1 MMTPMDDGG
10 NLTSTDIDLEQ
21 QLRSYRKKINT
32 LRKAG
37 GNGMDAD
44 GLTSPKAERRQRRRR
59 MRQLRSTAEDYRR
72 ARLAQRVVQAICGA
86 QIGSTLLL
94 AAMSNAA
101 FAATLI
107 GNGFGM
113 AASFARVQKHHAIC
127 MVFNVAYL
135 IASVAEPFA
144 LLLTLVHSHTPEGL
158 VRKLPKRHPLGVIV
172 MGVIATVAS
181 ILGVLAAAYVL
192 ARPLELHRYESV
204 ALDEEMADSRARKG
218 GSQGTHGALE
228 LGRGAEAE
236 EDDDDDDD
244 EPERIQPMEA
254 WLNAGEIGVPLVF
267 MPVTKPTK
275 PKHWSQ
281 ETIVPL
287 PTLPPPPEREASRPS
302 PPIAARAEPDD
313 ASEARGAAEPPA
325 EVAPPEEEGFSVR
338 AAAPRLPAS
347 GDSVAALMHEDEED
361 DEAPAAAAPAAA
373 AASAAPASAAA
384 APVAAAAAA
393 SGSAASAAAAA
404 APLAGGGG
412 GGGGGG
418 RDDDDDDDD
427 ELFGEEGGG
436 DGSSGEAAAA
446 GEKPQG
452 GGEGAAVA
460 VPAALTAT
468 AAGAG
473 GDAGGGGGGEGST
486 LRERMRQKA
495 SGLKDAAVD
504 AMKQVADAGPQTAEE
519 MFERAKVL
527 NKQGRYKQAVD
538 LIEDAYAL
546 QPKISTALSAANLRL
561 KLGNFDKAASAYRKV
576 ISAAG
581 GEGGPSEGELAMARS
596 KLKEA
601 EEGLRRASAEAM
613 SPIERRGV
621 PRPIEWYAAQLE
633 ELSEEL
639 FSESASLYDEFG
651 VQLQD
656 GLREVN
662 RHLRAH
668 RLLAAGQTLRPVE
681 KMITQAC
688 LSQRDGQERSWL
700 TTVRAL
706 LNELRMRC
714 QEVQTALKEL
724 DEVSGATGWRPASDT
739 MGIKTEWKQSASA
752 DDNSLW
758 IKMEGELTGASL
770 VHAAAVAYEV
780 ELWPRWVP
788 LCSSAEAL
796 CDLHPMERVTHL
808 QFDLPMLKR
817 GAVLHWSLADNLV
830 ERQTL
835 LLLGVSVEEQ
845 PNIER
850 PPSAQ
855 GVTLAEFKA
864 IKVVVRPRTATSASI
879 RWVMNLDLKANMPQP
894 IISMVTKKIA
904 GAILSLLLREAQR
917 VTAAKEG
924 GGAAAAAAEPN
935 PYLRAIEQRPDLY
948 GTVEG
953 LFAKYFDLY
962 GEEEAEEPSA
972 E

>member
-1 MMTPMDDGG
+1 MMTPTDG
-10 NLTSTDIDLEQ
+10 LTSTDLDLEQ

-37 GNGMDAD
+37 GGTDMDAG
-44 GLTSPKAERRQRRRR
+44 GLTSPKAERRQRRKR

-72 ARLAQRVVQAICGA
+72 ARLAQRIVQAICGA
-86 QIGSTLLL
+86 QIGSTLVL
-94 AAMSNAA
+94 AALANAA

-204 ALDEEMADSRARKG
+204 ALDEETADSRARKG
-218 GSQGTHGALE
+218 GTHGALE
-228 LGRGAEAE
+228 LGRGGEDD
-236 EDDDDDDD
+236 DDDDDDD
-244 EPERIQPMEA
+244 EPQRIQPMEA

-281 ETIVPL
+281 ETIVSL

-302 PPIAARAEPDD
+302 PPTAVRAEAPDD
-313 ASEARGAAEPPA
+313 AKDARGAAAEAVDAAPA
-325 EVAPPEEEGFSVR
+325 EEEGFSVR

-361 DEAPAAAAPAAA
+361 EEAPAAAAPMA
-373 AASAAPASAAA
+373 AAPASTAAAPTAAPAAAGSGAAPGSVAAAPAAA
-384 APVAAAAAA
+384 APVA
-393 SGSAASAAAAA
+393 
-404 APLAGGGG
+404 
-412 GGGGGG
+412 
-418 RDDDDDDDD
+418 DDDDSDDD
-427 ELFGEEGGG
+427 ELFGEDGGG
-436 DGSSGEAAAA
+436 DGEAAAA
-446 GEKPQG
+446 DEKPKG
-452 GGEGAAVA
+452 GSEGAAVA

-473 GDAGGGGGGEGST
+473 GDAGGGGGGGGEGST

-495 SGLKDAAVD
+495 SGLKEAAVD
-504 AMKQVADAGPQTAEE
+504 AAAKLVADGGPQTAEE
-519 MFERAKVL
+519 MFERAKAL
-527 NKQGRYKQAVD
+527 NKQGKYKQAVD

-576 ISAAG
+576 ISAAAAASG
-581 GEGGPSEGELAMARS
+581 GEGGGPSEGELAMARS
-596 KLKEA
+596 KLREA

-706 LNELRMRC
+706 LNELRVRC

-788 LCSSAEAL
+788 LCSCAEAL
-796 CDLHPMERVTHL
+796 CELDPMERVTHL

-845 PNIER
+845 PSIER

-855 GVTLAEFKA
+855 GVALAEFKA

-924 GGAAAAAAEPN
+924 GAAANAAAAEPN

-962 GEEEAEEPSA
+962 GEEEEAEEAAA